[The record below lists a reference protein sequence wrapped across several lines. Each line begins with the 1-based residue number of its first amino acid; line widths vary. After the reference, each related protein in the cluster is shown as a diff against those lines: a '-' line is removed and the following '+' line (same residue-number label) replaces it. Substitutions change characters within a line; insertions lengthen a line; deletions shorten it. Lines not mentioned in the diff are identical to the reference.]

1 MLAPGRTVPGPAP
14 CQDNWW
20 LPAKV
25 SPVMQRIVA
34 GMVWCASCKDFLSW
48 RFPRGTPDPVSS
60 RTRWVGTDGW
70 SRRAMRKSSASVP
83 AQTDSRCVNRAVP
96 VGIGVEVLL
105 VLCLS
110 QMELMVELHVDRR
123 RDRAVTRMEKLT
135 LELPT

>member
-1 MLAPGRTVPGPAP
+1 
-14 CQDNWW
+14 
-20 LPAKV
+20 
-25 SPVMQRIVA
+25 MQRIVA
-34 GMVWCASCKDFLSW
+34 GKGCCLQQGLLQPEAL
-48 RFPRGTPDPVSS
+48 RGTPDPICFTNAMGGHG
-60 RTRWVGTDGW
+60 RDGW
-70 SRRAMRKSSASVP
+70 SRRAIRKSSESVP
-83 AQTDSRCVNRAVP
+83 AQTDSSGVNRAVP

>member
-1 MLAPGRTVPGPAP
+1 MPDTPARA
-14 CQDNWW
+14 CTCHAAHCLRQGLL
-20 LPAKV
+20 LPARTA
-25 SPVMQRIVA
+25 PA
-34 GMVWCASCKDFLSW
+34 GGAKGYAGSHLFHE
-48 RFPRGTPDPVSS
+48 R
-60 RTRWVGTDGW
+60 DGW
-70 SRRAMRKSSASVP
+70 ARTGRVSRRAIRKSSESVP
-83 AQTDSRCVNRAVP
+83 AQTDSSGVNRAVP